1 MVGPFVERTG
11 EPSIWDAGH
20 RRTTIG
26 LLTLVTLIAFEAMA
40 VGTAMPSAV
49 AELDGVAWYAW
60 PFSAFLIT
68 SVVGMV
74 VGGEVGDRAVAPAG
88 RARGR
93 ARCSPPAC

>member
-1 MVGPFVERTG
+1 MDGRAEA
-11 EPSIWDAGH
+11 SIWDAGH

-26 LLTLVTLIAFEAMA
+26 LLTLVTLVAFEAMA

-60 PFSAFLIT
+60 PFSAFLVT

-74 VGGEVGDRAVAPAG
+74 VGGEVGDR

-93 ARCSPPAC
+93 ACSRACWSSPPAC

>member
-1 MVGPFVERTG
+1 MDGTV
-11 EPSIWDAGH
+11 EPSIWDVGH

-49 AELDGVAWYAW
+49 DELDGVAWYAW
-60 PFSAFLIT
+60 PFSAFLVT

-74 VGGEVGDRAVAPAG
+74 VGGDVGDR
-88 RARGR
+88 R
-93 ARCSPPAC
+93 SPRP